1 MRNSYAMTSGFLGLL
16 SLASPAFGQDYEQI
30 AKQIVNTSAGVK
42 PGELVTITGGQH
54 TLPLME
60 AVAVE
65 VARVG
70 GQPKM
75 LLTTDKV
82 ARATNVEM
90 PESAIMA
97 SKNDNWLLGSDVLIS
112 LPGLEDSKAVLAG
125 MTEAR
130 QGKFRQVAAEAGL
143 SKKLDATKLRVVS
156 VAYPSKSY
164 ATNQQLDYASYEQM
178 IWAGIGTDYAAVAAQ
193 AQQMKQLLATGKK
206 VHITSP
212 AGTDLTFQLAA
223 RPVFTDDGV
232 VTAADQQE
240 KLVLSRTAALPGGRV
255 YGTCQETSATGRL
268 AASPSTW
275 NGKPLQGLK
284 GELKNGQLT
293 NVRADVGNEDVQKY
307 LAASDASA
315 AQVGYFSI
323 GLNPAMKPQE
333 QKGYNPAT
341 AAGMVYVGMG
351 NNALLGGT
359 NQAKGGDNCPV
370 ANATVEGDGTVI
382 VRNGQ
387 LVSPATA
394 KAAAG
399 GKKALK

>member
-1 MRNSYAMTSGFLGLL
+1 MKNIFSTTGWLL
-16 SLASPAFGQDYEQI
+16 SLLLTAGPAVGQNYEQI

-42 PGELVTITGGQH
+42 PGELVMITGGQH

-60 AVAVE
+60 AIAVE
-65 VARVG
+65 VARTG
-70 GQPKM
+70 GEPAM
-75 LLTTDKV
+75 LVNTDKV
-82 ARATNVEM
+82 ERAGAIEL
-90 PESAIMA
+90 PESAIQA
-97 SKNDNWLLGSDVLIS
+97 SKVNNWVLQSDVLIT
-112 LPGLEDSKAVLAG
+112 LPSVEDSKAVLAG
-125 MTEAR
+125 LTEAR
-130 QGKFRQVAAEAGL
+130 QAKFDKAAAESGFT
-143 SKKLDATKLRVVS
+143 KKLDASKLRGVFVS
-156 VAYPSKSY
+156 YPSKSY
-164 ATNQQLDYASYEQM
+164 AANQQLDYPGYEQM
-178 IWAGIGTDYAAVAAQ
+178 IWAGIATDYAAVAAQ

-212 AGTDLTFQLAA
+212 AGTDLTFALAA

-240 KLVLSRTAALPGGRV
+240 KLIYSRTANLPGGRV
-255 YGTCQETSATGRL
+255 YGTCQETSATGRVV
-268 AASPSTW
+268 ASPATW

-307 LAASDASA
+307 LAANDASV
-315 AQVGYFSI
+315 AQVSYFSI

-333 QKGYNPAT
+333 QKGYNPNT

-359 NQAKGGDNCPV
+359 NQATSGNSFPI
-370 ANATVEGDGTVI
+370 ANATVDIDGKVI

-387 LVSPATA
+387 LVTTATTSSMWSP
-394 KAAAG
+394 
-399 GKKALK
+399 KKRR